1 MIITQAE
8 DPIDQALLEHFP
20 PTLTDISQDEFNN
33 LMAFFDPEK
42 LTSMSNPQNFPS
54 MFPQVEF
61 SSLEESNGYSPGENL
76 DFLSV
81 TSPQPV
87 LNILPEVN
95 IEMDTRTENMSLFQ
109 NLFQE
114 QDFSILPPVPSPP
127 LNVVRVEEQVEAPNK
142 MTSTR
147 NRSRARSSTKADAK
161 LESKLREI
169 TFPKTQLKQLS
180 SGEIERYIKNLS
192 SNDLSPVEKQELK
205 KQRRQVKNRESAQ
218 LSRQKKKDYI
228 TELERKVED
237 LKATYNQLSTNI
249 TALTAE
255 NKTLM
260 IEVVNLTHVIKNS
273 PFLSNILLN
282 LTSMVVLLSLCNSIP
297 KSKIR
302 PTLPVLPVS

>member
-1 MIITQAE
+1 M
-8 DPIDQALLEHFP
+8 
-20 PTLTDISQDEFNN
+20 N
-33 LMAFFDPEK
+33 
-42 LTSMSNPQNFPS
+42 
-54 MFPQVEF
+54 MFQ
-61 SSLEESNGYSPGENL
+61 S
-76 DFLSV
+76 
-81 TSPQPV
+81 
-87 LNILPEVN
+87 
-95 IEMDTRTENMSLFQ
+95 
-109 NLFQE
+109 LFQE

-127 LNVVRVEEQVEAPNK
+127 LLPFVRIEEQVEAPNK

-147 NRSRARSSTKADAK
+147 NRSRARSSTKMDSK
-161 LESKLREI
+161 LESQLKEI
-169 TFPKTQLKQLS
+169 NFPKSQLKQLS

-192 SNDLSPVEKQELK
+192 SGDLSPNEKQELK

-228 TELERKVED
+228 LELERKVED

-260 IEVVNLTHVIKNS
+260 TEVDNLTNVIKNS

-282 LTSMVVLLSLCNSIP
+282 LTSMVVLLSLCKSIP

-302 PTLPVLPVS
+302 PTLPVIPVS